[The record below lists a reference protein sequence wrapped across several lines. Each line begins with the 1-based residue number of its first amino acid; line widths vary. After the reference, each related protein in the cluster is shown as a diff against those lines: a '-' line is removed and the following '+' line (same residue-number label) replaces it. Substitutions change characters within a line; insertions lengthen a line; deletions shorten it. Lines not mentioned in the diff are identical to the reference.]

1 MECKKLFLPLLK
13 LSRLLILQSRRQTTT
28 IGQLDLSIRDGH
40 FRATK
45 FLTTFDLIQLK
56 MLWFLI
62 YFFNGLEL
70 SQALQ
75 ASLYLN
81 FELTEI

>member
-62 YFFNGLEL
+62 YGLEL